1 MIIFFI
7 RYSFFDIKFSFIIMS
22 KISYRILSID
32 FNQSILYQIRKFSL
46 FRLNLTQKPSFVAE
60 EYFINKID
68 HFKNINHEFIIDD
81 FTNNIDRLSMTI
93 RYIDKQYTSSGISNS
108 DCFQFIKNSNKIP
121 EYQMRSNNNIVNFI
135 EPKFSLIGCYTINLK
150 EIKRGIE
157 NSLRVEILSRYNN
170 QIIGYANLK
179 IFISNIPSFIT
190 PPLKVEKPNNCSIV
204 NASII

>member
-1 MIIFFI
+1 
-7 RYSFFDIKFSFIIMS
+7 MS

-32 FNQSILYQIRKFSL
+32 FNQSILCQIRKFSL

-150 EIKRGIE
+150 EINRGIE

-204 NASII
+204 NVSII